1 MPWTAATSCS
11 SPKHTRRLLLPYQ
24 HSDVPV
30 MIRSIPRPILPLR
43 QRCDPIWMDD
53 VLCITSSTF
62 KVSAT
67 VFLRAPRMINRYT
80 ITTVARIPFY
90 RATVSVTDFCRGI
103 DHHHYHSS
111 WFDFSYRL
119 LYLQRIPQSNP
130 TIMAFILEPG
140 TCRSRHRTSTSG
152 LLIRTNGPSTGT
164 ERHTLNMV
172 VRTMW
177 EWKQWY
183 IEYRYILYTMC
194 IKVKI
199 HMPTVLFLK
208 MYHIYIFIIFY
219 SFFSSHNK

>member
-1 MPWTAATSCS
+1 MRPKMDTSASTDKGGVTDTGRTTATTTTLARKGTAWRHAVHWS
-11 SPKHTRRLLLPYQ
+11 
-24 HSDVPV
+24 
-30 MIRSIPRPILPLR
+30 LR
-43 QRCDPIWMDD
+43 NDSALAMDD

-103 DHHHYHSS
+103 AHHHYHSS
-111 WFDFSYRL
+111 RFDFTYRSI
-119 LYLQRIPQSNP
+119 YLQRIPQSNSNP

-172 VRTMW
+172 VRTM
-177 EWKQWY
+177 
-183 IEYRYILYTMC
+183 
-194 IKVKI
+194 
-199 HMPTVLFLK
+199 
-208 MYHIYIFIIFY
+208 
-219 SFFSSHNK
+219 